1 MLYTVNGYRT
11 IYTVVNNERIVG
23 GAVEVDELRLRGGER
38 FRNVVI
44 TSIEAGENG
53 TYMVGFVT
61 EDGRRY
67 IAHTSDISLMVQPTY
82 KRVKDLRNPV
92 AREELLKQRLTY
104 LRRVLEVNE
113 GNDSFLFRQEV
124 KNLVNDIGLE
134 NVRLAVRDMEALQ
147 TTLRIA

>member
-1 MLYTVNGYRT
+1 
-11 IYTVVNNERIVG
+11 
-23 GAVEVDELRLRGGER
+23 
-38 FRNVVI
+38 
-44 TSIEAGENG
+44 
-53 TYMVGFVT
+53 
-61 EDGRRY
+61 
-67 IAHTSDISLMVQPTY
+67 MVQPTH

>member
-67 IAHTSDISLMVQPTY
+67 IAHTSDISLMVQPTH

>member
-23 GAVEVDELRLRGGER
+23 GAVEVDELRLRSGER

-53 TYMVGFVT
+53 TYMLGFVT

-67 IAHTSDISLMVQPTY
+67 IAHTSDISLMVQPTH
-82 KRVKDLRNPV
+82 KRVKDLRNLV
-92 AREELLKQRLTY
+92 AREELLKRRLTY

-134 NVRLAVRDMEALQ
+134 NVRLAALDMEALQ